1 MTATAN
7 KGFRVI
13 AVVMGEPTSEL
24 RNKEV
29 SEMLDYA
36 YNVYKLDTI
45 LTKSDVLTKQS
56 IEKAKVKYVELV
68 PLEDI
73 TVLNK
78 KNDGNREYSYNLNID
93 KLKAPI
99 NIGDKVGNI
108 EVMDNGNIIKNI
120 DITVKENVEKA
131 NILELYF
138 RYLKEIITM

>member
-1 MTATAN
+1 M
-7 KGFRVI
+7 
-13 AVVMGEPTSEL
+13 
-24 RNKEV
+24 
-29 SEMLDYA
+29 
-36 YNVYKLDTI
+36 
-45 LTKSDVLTKQS
+45 
-56 IEKAKVKYVELV
+56 ELV

>member
-1 MTATAN
+1 
-7 KGFRVI
+7 
-13 AVVMGEPTSEL
+13 MGEPTSEL

-45 LTKSDVLTKQS
+45 LTKSDVLTEQS

-78 KNDGNREYSYNLNID
+78 KNDGNREYSYNLNI
-93 KLKAPI
+93 L
-99 NIGDKVGNI
+99 
-108 EVMDNGNIIKNI
+108 
-120 DITVKENVEKA
+120 
-131 NILELYF
+131 
-138 RYLKEIITM
+138 